1 MEYSLYVHI
10 PFCTQ
15 KCDYC
20 DFFSIN
26 NSKKNLA
33 KPDSTYVDCVLN
45 EVAFY
50 VKKYS
55 ITAWSTIYIGG
66 GTPSILKG
74 ELVYTLVSSLK
85 NLFKD
90 KKVKEITLEV
100 NPEDVCA
107 ELLEKSKR
115 VGVTRIS
122 MGIQALDDKSLA
134 LINRKSDVKTVLH
147 ALEIL
152 KANWKNRLS
161 VDFIAGLPGQTYKS
175 FGAQFDKIFE
185 YPVDHISLYTLTV
198 EEKTPLY
205 KKIADGKIKWS
216 QEKAD
221 RMWILGRNLLEK
233 KGFYQYEVSNFAKL
247 GFESLHNSVYW
258 NLENYIG
265 VGSGATGSLYFE
277 GVRWTNTLNI
287 KKYEDFWKK
296 FQSNQNLDAEKKNL
310 QEIEQKIES
319 VRNVEKISKNDEI
332 FEYLMMGFRMKKGV
346 SSQKFFKRFGLNL
359 EEKIGVENGVFFE
372 WKERKLA
379 SVFKTEDDT
388 FYALNKKGLMLLN
401 RFLESIL

>member
-33 KPDSTYVDCVLN
+33 KPDSSYVDCVLN

-107 ELLEKSKR
+107 ELLENSER
-115 VGVTRIS
+115 AGVTRIS
-122 MGIQALDDKSLA
+122 MGIQALDDKSLT
-134 LINRKSDVKTVLH
+134 LINRKIDVKTVLH

-152 KANWKNRLS
+152 KTKWKNKLS

-233 KGFYQYEVSNFAKL
+233 KGFYQYEVSNFAKP

-287 KKYEDFWKK
+287 KKYEDFWKN